1 MVFFALTRQG
11 YEDLVRMN
19 GRTPSPI
26 WVNAGILSD
35 TELSELRDA
44 GLNVTNFTNPINAKD
59 SEAILDALGTIQDH
73 YSDQNIWVECVHD
86 LL

>member
-73 YSDQNIWVECVHD
+73 YSDQNIWVECVYD